1 MEQSQWKELV
11 PEQVNKYLA
20 PQEHLTHLY
29 HYTTME
35 ALVNGIIGLSRKTGK
50 ELCLRATHAQY
61 LNDPTELKNGKD
73 CQRQI
78 FTKIAEKI
86 DTSTNGDTFST
97 QLDKVYNNSFFI
109 SFSENDDSL
118 PMWSMYGGN
127 GQGIALEFAT
137 PIETDCHSKWLVK
150 CEYDATKMVERA
162 NEILSLDQK
171 SGLLYIALFPFILK
185 DAAYSYEKEY
195 RFAGFIPDMPTHYR
209 HKGGLAI
216 PYKEIYFSKDILT
229 GIIIGPAAN
238 QKRVEDSLRNF
249 LNAAG
254 MEHVNIKC
262 SSVPYRTF

>member
-1 MEQSQWKELV
+1 MEQSQWGELV

-35 ALVNGIIGLSRKTGK
+35 ALVNGIIGLSRETGK

-61 LNDPTELKNGKD
+61 LNDPTELKIGKD
-73 CQRQI
+73 CQQQLI
-78 FTKIAEKI
+78 TKIAEKI
-86 DTSTNGDTFST
+86 GTTTNGDTFSK
-97 QLDKVYNNSFFI
+97 QLRDVYDNSFLV
-109 SFSENDDSL
+109 SFSENEDSL

-150 CEYDATKMVERA
+150 CEYDATTMVKRA
-162 NEILSLDQK
+162 NEILSLDLK

-195 RFAGFIPDMPTHYR
+195 RLAGFIPDMPTHYR

-216 PYKEIYFSKDILT
+216 PYKEIYFSKDRLT
-229 GIIIGPAAN
+229 GIIIGPATS
-238 QKRVEDSLRNF
+238 QQRVEDSLRNF

-254 MEHVNIKC
+254 MENVNIKR